1 VPDPYY
7 GSERD
12 FELVL
17 DLVEDACD
25 GLVLDLGRELGRA
38 ERGGAAKLDCFSR
51 TPVYLTESVG
61 LTSG

>member
-17 DLVEDACD
+17 DLVEDACE
-25 GLVLDLGRELGRA
+25 GLARELAVELSGLPPL
-38 ERGGAAKLDCFSR
+38 AA
-51 TPVYLTESVG
+51 G
-61 LTSG
+61 NA